1 MQNPIE
7 IKAKTLEEALIQ
19 ASIALNCPIINLQYE
34 VIQTPSKGFLNIGKK
49 EAIILV
55 GVKESVKEVKEES
68 VKETNT
74 KENHQ
79 NNIEEKKQKL
89 ETETPQEE
97 IITPKPPKKN
107 LKEESHNGDKLH
119 EIKQELK
126 DLFSHLPYK
135 INKIITPKPP
145 KKNLKEESH
154 NGDKLHEIK
163 QELKDLFS
171 HLPYKINKV
180 EVSFYE
186 PGVLLINIDGEDSAL
201 LIGEKGYRYKALSYL
216 LFNWIHPT
224 YGYSI
229 RLEISTFLQNQEK
242 VMEAQLQSVIMTVH
256 EVGKGQMKA
265 PDGVLTYIALKKLRK
280 AFPNKYVSIKT
291 NLNDEKYIVI
301 NDFNNE

>member
-49 EAIILV
+49 EAIILA

-74 KENHQ
+74 KEIHQ
-79 NNIEEKKQKL
+79 SAEEKKQKL
-89 ETETPQEE
+89 ETETSQEE
-97 IITPKPPKKN
+97 KITPKPPKKN
-107 LKEESHNGDKLH
+107 PKEESH
-119 EIKQELK
+119 
-126 DLFSHLPYK
+126 S
-135 INKIITPKPP
+135 
-145 KKNLKEESH
+145 
-154 NGDKLHEIK
+154 GDKLHEIK

-180 EVSFYE
+180 EVSLYE
-186 PGVLLINIDGEDSAL
+186 PGVLLIDIDGEDSAL

-216 LFNWIHPT
+216 LFNWIHPA

>member
-49 EAIILV
+49 EAIILAS
-55 GVKESVKEVKEES
+55 VKESVKEVKEES
-68 VKETNT
+68 VKETHT
-74 KENHQ
+74 KEIHQ
-79 NNIEEKKQKL
+79 SVGEKKQNL
-89 ETETPQEE
+89 ETKTPQEE
-97 IITPKPPKKN
+97 TITPKP
-107 LKEESHNGDKLH
+107 S
-119 EIKQELK
+119 
-126 DLFSHLPYK
+126 
-135 INKIITPKPP
+135 

-180 EVSFYE
+180 EVSLYE
-186 PGVLLINIDGEDSAL
+186 PGVLLIDIDGEDSAL

-224 YGYSI
+224 YGYNI

-242 VMEAQLQSVIMTVH
+242 VMEVQLQSTIMTVH

>member
-1 MQNPIE
+1 MQNFIE

-34 VIQTPSKGFLNIGKK
+34 VIQTPSKGFLSIGKK
-49 EAIILV
+49 EAIILA

-74 KENHQ
+74 KENHQNHQ

-107 LKEESHNGDKLH
+107 
-119 EIKQELK
+119 
-126 DLFSHLPYK
+126 P
-135 INKIITPKPP
+135 
-145 KKNLKEESH
+145 KEESH

-180 EVSFYE
+180 EVSLYE

-242 VMEAQLQSVIMTVH
+242 VMEAQLQSTIMTVH

>member
-49 EAIILV
+49 EAIILAS
-55 GVKESVKEVKEES
+55 VKESVKEVKEES

-74 KENHQ
+74 KGIHQ
-79 NNIEEKKQKL
+79 SAEEKKQKL

-107 LKEESHNGDKLH
+107 
-119 EIKQELK
+119 
-126 DLFSHLPYK
+126 P
-135 INKIITPKPP
+135 
-145 KKNLKEESH
+145 KEESH

-180 EVSFYE
+180 EVSLYE

-216 LFNWIHPT
+216 LFNWIHPA

>member
-1 MQNPIE
+1 MQNFIE

-49 EAIILV
+49 EAIILA
-55 GVKESVKEVKEES
+55 GVKESVKEIQEES

-74 KENHQ
+74 KETHQ
-79 NNIEEKKQKL
+79 STEEKKQNS
-89 ETETPQEE
+89 EIETPQEK
-97 IITPKPPKKN
+97 ITTPKP
-107 LKEESHNGDKLH
+107 S
-119 EIKQELK
+119 
-126 DLFSHLPYK
+126 
-135 INKIITPKPP
+135 

-180 EVSFYE
+180 EVSLYE
-186 PGVLLINIDGEDSAL
+186 PGVLLIDIDGEDSAL

-216 LFNWIHPT
+216 LFNWIHPA
-224 YGYSI
+224 YGYNI

-242 VMEAQLQSVIMTVH
+242 VMDTQLQNTIMTVH

>member
-34 VIQTPSKGFLNIGKK
+34 VIQTPSKGFLSIGKK
-49 EAIILV
+49 EAIILA

-97 IITPKPPKKN
+97 K
-107 LKEESHNGDKLH
+107 
-119 EIKQELK
+119 
-126 DLFSHLPYK
+126 
-135 INKIITPKPP
+135 ITPKPP

-180 EVSFYE
+180 EVSLYE
-186 PGVLLINIDGEDSAL
+186 PGVLLIDIDGEDSAL

-216 LFNWIHPT
+216 LFNWIHPA

-242 VMEAQLQSVIMTVH
+242 VMEAQLQSTIMTVH

-301 NDFNNE
+301 NDFNHE

>member
-55 GVKESVKEVKEES
+55 GVKEVKEES

-74 KENHQ
+74 KENHQNHQ

-97 IITPKPPKKN
+97 RITPKPPKKN
-107 LKEESHNGDKLH
+107 PKEESHNGDKLH

-126 DLFSHLPYK
+126 
-135 INKIITPKPP
+135 
-145 KKNLKEESH
+145 E
-154 NGDKLHEIK
+154 
-163 QELKDLFS
+163 LFS

-180 EVSFYE
+180 EVSLYE

-216 LFNWIHPT
+216 LFNWIHPA

-242 VMEAQLQSVIMTVH
+242 VMEAQLQSTIMTVH

-301 NDFNNE
+301 NDFNHE

>member
-1 MQNPIE
+1 MQNFIE

-49 EAIILV
+49 EAIILA
-55 GVKESVKEVKEES
+55 GVKESVKEVQEES
-68 VKETNT
+68 IKETHT
-74 KENHQ
+74 KEIHQ
-79 NNIEEKKQKL
+79 SAGEKKQNL
-89 ETETPQEE
+89 ETKTPQEE
-97 IITPKPPKKN
+97 TITPKP
-107 LKEESHNGDKLH
+107 S
-119 EIKQELK
+119 
-126 DLFSHLPYK
+126 
-135 INKIITPKPP
+135 

-180 EVSFYE
+180 EVSLYE
-186 PGVLLINIDGEDSAL
+186 PGVLLIDIDGEDSAL

-216 LFNWIHPT
+216 LFNWIHPA
-224 YGYSI
+224 YGYNI

-242 VMEAQLQSVIMTVH
+242 VMEAQLQSTIMTVH

>member
-1 MQNPIE
+1 MQNFIE

-34 VIQTPSKGFLNIGKK
+34 VIRTPSKGFLSIGKK
-49 EAIILV
+49 EAIILA

-68 VKETNT
+68 VKETNA

-97 IITPKPPKKN
+97 R
-107 LKEESHNGDKLH
+107 
-119 EIKQELK
+119 
-126 DLFSHLPYK
+126 
-135 INKIITPKPP
+135 ITPKPP

-180 EVSFYE
+180 EVSLYE

>member
-1 MQNPIE
+1 MQNFIE

-34 VIQTPSKGFLNIGKK
+34 VIQTPSKGFLSIGKK
-49 EAIILV
+49 EAIILA

-97 IITPKPPKKN
+97 KITPKPPKKN
-107 LKEESHNGDKLH
+107 PKEESH
-119 EIKQELK
+119 
-126 DLFSHLPYK
+126 S
-135 INKIITPKPP
+135 
-145 KKNLKEESH
+145 
-154 NGDKLHEIK
+154 GDKLHEIK

-180 EVSFYE
+180 EVSLYE
-186 PGVLLINIDGEDSAL
+186 PGVLLIDIDGEDSAL

-216 LFNWIHPT
+216 LFNWIHPA

>member
-49 EAIILV
+49 EAIILAS
-55 GVKESVKEVKEES
+55 VKESVKEVKEES
-68 VKETNT
+68 VKEV
-74 KENHQ
+74 
-79 NNIEEKKQKL
+79 
-89 ETETPQEE
+89 
-97 IITPKPPKKN
+97 
-107 LKEESHNGDKLH
+107 
-119 EIKQELK
+119 
-126 DLFSHLPYK
+126 
-135 INKIITPKPP
+135 
-145 KKNLKEESH
+145 KEESH

-180 EVSFYE
+180 EVSLYE
-186 PGVLLINIDGEDSAL
+186 PGVLLIDIDGEDSAL

-216 LFNWIHPT
+216 LFNWIHPA

-242 VMEAQLQSVIMTVH
+242 VMEAQLQSTIMTVH

>member
-49 EAIILV
+49 EAIILA
-55 GVKESVKEVKEES
+55 S

-74 KENHQ
+74 KEIHQ
-79 NNIEEKKQKL
+79 NAEEKKQNS
-89 ETETPQEE
+89 EIETPQEE
-97 IITPKPPKKN
+97 IIA
-107 LKEESHNGDKLH
+107 
-119 EIKQELK
+119 
-126 DLFSHLPYK
+126 
-135 INKIITPKPP
+135 PKPP

-180 EVSFYE
+180 EVSLYE
-186 PGVLLINIDGEDSAL
+186 PGVLLIDIDGEDSAL

-216 LFNWIHPT
+216 LFNWIHPA
-224 YGYSI
+224 YGYNI

-242 VMEAQLQSVIMTVH
+242 VMDTQLQNTIMTVH

-301 NDFNNE
+301 NDFNNEWHHRRYRYPFRQGSD

>member
-49 EAIILV
+49 EAIILAS
-55 GVKESVKEVKEES
+55 VKESVKEI
-68 VKETNT
+68 
-74 KENHQ
+74 HQ
-79 NNIEEKKQKL
+79 NAEEKQSLGIK
-89 ETETPQEE
+89 TPQEE
-97 IITPKPPKKN
+97 IITPKPPKK
-107 LKEESHNGDKLH
+107 
-119 EIKQELK
+119 
-126 DLFSHLPYK
+126 
-135 INKIITPKPP
+135 T
-145 KKNLKEESH
+145 LKEESH

-180 EVSFYE
+180 EVSLYE
-186 PGVLLINIDGEDSAL
+186 PGVLLIDIDGEDSAL

-216 LFNWIHPT
+216 LFNWIHPA

-242 VMEAQLQSVIMTVH
+242 VMEVQLQSTIMTVH

>member
-34 VIQTPSKGFLNIGKK
+34 VIQTPSKGFLSIGKK
-49 EAIILV
+49 EAIILA
-55 GVKESVKEVKEES
+55 GVKETKENS
-68 VKETNT
+68 LKETSA
-74 KENHQ
+74 KENHQNHQ
-79 NNIEEKKQKL
+79 NNIEEKKQNL

-97 IITPKPPKKN
+97 RITPKPPKKN
-107 LKEESHNGDKLH
+107 LKEESHN
-119 EIKQELK
+119 E
-126 DLFSHLPYK
+126 
-135 INKIITPKPP
+135 
-145 KKNLKEESH
+145 
-154 NGDKLHEIK
+154 DKLHEIK

-180 EVSFYE
+180 EVSLYE
-186 PGVLLINIDGEDSAL
+186 PGVLLIDIDGEDSAL

-216 LFNWIHPT
+216 LFNWIHPA

-280 AFPNKYVSIKT
+280 AFSNKYVSIKT

>member
-1 MQNPIE
+1 MQNFIE

-49 EAIILV
+49 EAIILA
-55 GVKESVKEVKEES
+55 GVKES

-74 KENHQ
+74 KKIHQ
-79 NNIEEKKQKL
+79 SAEEKKQKL
-89 ETETPQEE
+89 ETKTPQEE

-107 LKEESHNGDKLH
+107 PKEESH
-119 EIKQELK
+119 
-126 DLFSHLPYK
+126 S
-135 INKIITPKPP
+135 
-145 KKNLKEESH
+145 
-154 NGDKLHEIK
+154 GDKLHEIK

-180 EVSFYE
+180 EVSLYE
-186 PGVLLINIDGEDSAL
+186 PGVLLIDIDGEDSAL

-216 LFNWIHPT
+216 LFNWIHPA

-242 VMEAQLQSVIMTVH
+242 VMEVQLQSTIMTVH

>member
-34 VIQTPSKGFLNIGKK
+34 VIQTPSKGFLSIGKK
-49 EAIILV
+49 EAIILA
-55 GVKESVKEVKEES
+55 GVKESVKEVQEES

-74 KENHQ
+74 KEIHQ
-79 NNIEEKKQKL
+79 NAEEKKQKL

-107 LKEESHNGDKLH
+107 
-119 EIKQELK
+119 
-126 DLFSHLPYK
+126 P
-135 INKIITPKPP
+135 
-145 KKNLKEESH
+145 KEESH

-180 EVSFYE
+180 EVSLYE
-186 PGVLLINIDGEDSAL
+186 PGVLLIDIDGEDSAL

-216 LFNWIHPT
+216 LFNWIHPA

-265 PDGVLTYIALKKLRK
+265 PDGVLTYVALKKLRK

>member
-34 VIQTPSKGFLNIGKK
+34 VIQTPSKGFLSIGKK
-49 EAIILV
+49 EAIILA

-97 IITPKPPKKN
+97 KITPKP
-107 LKEESHNGDKLH
+107 S
-119 EIKQELK
+119 
-126 DLFSHLPYK
+126 
-135 INKIITPKPP
+135 

-180 EVSFYE
+180 EVSLYE

-216 LFNWIHPT
+216 LFNWIHPA

>member
-1 MQNPIE
+1 MQNFIE

-55 GVKESVKEVKEES
+55 GVKESVKEIKEVQEES
-68 VKETNT
+68 VKETST
-74 KENHQ
+74 KEIHQ
-79 NNIEEKKQKL
+79 SAEEKKQNS
-89 ETETPQEE
+89 EIETPQEE

-135 INKIITPKPP
+135 INK
-145 KKNLKEESH
+145 
-154 NGDKLHEIK
+154 
-163 QELKDLFS
+163 
-171 HLPYKINKV
+171 V
-180 EVSFYE
+180 EVSLYE
-186 PGVLLINIDGEDSAL
+186 PGVLLIDIDGEDSAL

-216 LFNWIHPT
+216 LFNWIHPA
-224 YGYSI
+224 YGYNI

-242 VMEAQLQSVIMTVH
+242 VMEAQLQSTIMTVH

>member
-1 MQNPIE
+1 MQNFIE

-34 VIQTPSKGFLNIGKK
+34 VIQTPSKGFLSIGKK
-49 EAIILV
+49 EAIILA

-79 NNIEEKKQKL
+79 NNIEEKKQNL

-97 IITPKPPKKN
+97 R
-107 LKEESHNGDKLH
+107 
-119 EIKQELK
+119 
-126 DLFSHLPYK
+126 
-135 INKIITPKPP
+135 ITPKPP

-180 EVSFYE
+180 EVSLYE
-186 PGVLLINIDGEDSAL
+186 PGVLLIDIDGEDSAL

-224 YGYSI
+224 YDYSI

>member
-1 MQNPIE
+1 MQNFIE

-34 VIQTPSKGFLNIGKK
+34 VIQTPSKGFLSIGKK
-49 EAIILV
+49 EAIILA
-55 GVKESVKEVKEES
+55 GVKESVKETKEES

-74 KENHQ
+74 KEIHQNHQ

-89 ETETPQEE
+89 ETETPQE
-97 IITPKPPKKN
+97 
-107 LKEESHNGDKLH
+107 
-119 EIKQELK
+119 
-126 DLFSHLPYK
+126 
-135 INKIITPKPP
+135 KIITPKPP
-145 KKNLKEESH
+145 KKNPKEESH
-154 NGDKLHEIK
+154 SGDKLHEIK

-180 EVSFYE
+180 EVSLYE
-186 PGVLLINIDGEDSAL
+186 PGVLLIDIDGEDSAL

-242 VMEAQLQSVIMTVH
+242 VMDTQLQSTIMTVH

>member
-1 MQNPIE
+1 MQNFIE

-55 GVKESVKEVKEES
+55 GVKESVKEVKEVQEES

-74 KENHQ
+74 KEIHQ
-79 NNIEEKKQKL
+79 SAEEKKQKL
-89 ETETPQEE
+89 KIATPQE
-97 IITPKPPKKN
+97 
-107 LKEESHNGDKLH
+107 
-119 EIKQELK
+119 
-126 DLFSHLPYK
+126 
-135 INKIITPKPP
+135 KIITPKPL

-180 EVSFYE
+180 EVSLYE
-186 PGVLLINIDGEDSAL
+186 PGVLLIDIDGEDSAL

-216 LFNWIHPT
+216 LFNWIHPA
-224 YGYSI
+224 YGYNI

-242 VMEAQLQSVIMTVH
+242 VMDTQLQNTIMTVH

>member
-1 MQNPIE
+1 MQNFIE

-55 GVKESVKEVKEES
+55 GVKESVKE
-68 VKETNT
+68 NHQ
-74 KENHQ
+74 NHQ

-97 IITPKPPKKN
+97 RITPKPPKKN
-107 LKEESHNGDKLH
+107 LKEESHG
-119 EIKQELK
+119 E
-126 DLFSHLPYK
+126 
-135 INKIITPKPP
+135 
-145 KKNLKEESH
+145 
-154 NGDKLHEIK
+154 DKLHEIK

-180 EVSFYE
+180 EVSLYE
-186 PGVLLINIDGEDSAL
+186 PGVLLIDIDGEDSAL

-216 LFNWIHPT
+216 LFNWIHPA

-242 VMEAQLQSVIMTVH
+242 VMEAQLQSTIMTVH

>member
-1 MQNPIE
+1 MQNFIE

-49 EAIILV
+49 EAIILA
-55 GVKESVKEVKEES
+55 GVKESVKEVQEES

-74 KENHQ
+74 KEIHQ
-79 NNIEEKKQKL
+79 SVEEKKQNS
-89 ETETPQEE
+89 EIETPQEE
-97 IITPKPPKKN
+97 IIAPKPPKKN

-126 DLFSHLPYK
+126 
-135 INKIITPKPP
+135 
-145 KKNLKEESH
+145 E
-154 NGDKLHEIK
+154 
-163 QELKDLFS
+163 LFS

-180 EVSFYE
+180 EVSLYE
-186 PGVLLINIDGEDSAL
+186 PGVLLIDIDGEDSAL

-216 LFNWIHPT
+216 LFNWIHPA
-224 YGYSI
+224 YGYNI

-242 VMEAQLQSVIMTVH
+242 VMNTQLQSTIMTVH

>member
-1 MQNPIE
+1 MQNFIE

-49 EAIILV
+49 EAIILA

-68 VKETNT
+68 AKETNT
-74 KENHQ
+74 KETHQ
-79 NNIEEKKQKL
+79 STEEKKQKL

-119 EIKQELK
+119 EIE
-126 DLFSHLPYK
+126 
-135 INKIITPKPP
+135 
-145 KKNLKEESH
+145 
-154 NGDKLHEIK
+154 

-180 EVSFYE
+180 EVSLYE
-186 PGVLLINIDGEDSAL
+186 PGVLLIDIDGEDSAL

-216 LFNWIHPT
+216 LFNWIHPA
-224 YGYSI
+224 YGYNI

-242 VMEAQLQSVIMTVH
+242 VMEVQLQSTIMTVH

-265 PDGVLTYIALKKLRK
+265 PDSVLTYIALKKLRK

>member
-1 MQNPIE
+1 MQNFIE

-49 EAIILV
+49 EAIILA

-68 VKETNT
+68 VKEIDT
-74 KENHQ
+74 KEIHQ
-79 NNIEEKKQKL
+79 SAEGKKQNL

-107 LKEESHNGDKLH
+107 LKEESHGEDKLH
-119 EIKQELK
+119 AIKQELK
-126 DLFSHLPYK
+126 
-135 INKIITPKPP
+135 
-145 KKNLKEESH
+145 E
-154 NGDKLHEIK
+154 
-163 QELKDLFS
+163 LFS

-180 EVSFYE
+180 EVSLYE
-186 PGVLLINIDGEDSAL
+186 PGVLLIDIDGEDSAL

-216 LFNWIHPT
+216 LFNWIHPA

-242 VMEAQLQSVIMTVH
+242 VMEAQLQSTIMTVH

-301 NDFNNE
+301 NDFNHE

>member
-19 ASIALNCPIINLQYE
+19 ASITLNCPIINLQYE

-55 GVKESVKEVKEES
+55 GVKESVKEIQEES
-68 VKETNT
+68 VKETST
-74 KENHQ
+74 KEIHQ
-79 NNIEEKKQKL
+79 SAEEKKQNS
-89 ETETPQEE
+89 EIETPQEE

-135 INKIITPKPP
+135 INK
-145 KKNLKEESH
+145 
-154 NGDKLHEIK
+154 
-163 QELKDLFS
+163 
-171 HLPYKINKV
+171 V
-180 EVSFYE
+180 EVSLYE
-186 PGVLLINIDGEDSAL
+186 PGVLLIDIDGEDSAL

-216 LFNWIHPT
+216 LFNWIHPA
-224 YGYSI
+224 YGYNI

-242 VMEAQLQSVIMTVH
+242 VMDTQLQSTIMTVH

-301 NDFNNE
+301 NDFNNEWHHRRYRYPFRQGSD

>member
-34 VIQTPSKGFLNIGKK
+34 VIQTPSKGFLSIGKK
-49 EAIILV
+49 EAIILA
-55 GVKESVKEVKEES
+55 GVKETKENS
-68 VKETNT
+68 LKETSA
-74 KENHQ
+74 KENHQNHQ
-79 NNIEEKKQKL
+79 NNIEGKKQNL

-97 IITPKPPKKN
+97 KITPKPPKKN
-107 LKEESHNGDKLH
+107 LKEESH
-119 EIKQELK
+119 
-126 DLFSHLPYK
+126 S
-135 INKIITPKPP
+135 
-145 KKNLKEESH
+145 
-154 NGDKLHEIK
+154 GDKLHEIK

-180 EVSFYE
+180 EVSLYE

-242 VMEAQLQSVIMTVH
+242 VMEAQLQSTIMTIH

>member
-49 EAIILV
+49 EAIILAS
-55 GVKESVKEVKEES
+55 VKESVKEVKEES

-74 KENHQ
+74 KEIHQNHQ
-79 NNIEEKKQKL
+79 NNIEEKKQNS

-107 LKEESHNGDKLH
+107 PKEESH
-119 EIKQELK
+119 
-126 DLFSHLPYK
+126 S
-135 INKIITPKPP
+135 
-145 KKNLKEESH
+145 
-154 NGDKLHEIK
+154 GDKLHEIK

-180 EVSFYE
+180 EVSLYE
-186 PGVLLINIDGEDSAL
+186 PGVLLIDIDGEDSAL

>member
-1 MQNPIE
+1 MQNFIE

-19 ASIALNCPIINLQYE
+19 ASIALNYPIINLQYE

-49 EAIILV
+49 EAIILAS
-55 GVKESVKEVKEES
+55 VKESVKAVKEES
-68 VKETNT
+68 VKETST
-74 KENHQ
+74 KEIHQ
-79 NNIEEKKQKL
+79 SAEGKKQNL
-89 ETETPQEE
+89 ETKTPQEE
-97 IITPKPPKKN
+97 T
-107 LKEESHNGDKLH
+107 
-119 EIKQELK
+119 
-126 DLFSHLPYK
+126 
-135 INKIITPKPP
+135 ITPKPP

-180 EVSFYE
+180 EVSLYE
-186 PGVLLINIDGEDSAL
+186 PGVLLIDIDGEDSAL

-216 LFNWIHPT
+216 LFNWIHPA
-224 YGYSI
+224 YGYNI

-242 VMEAQLQSVIMTVH
+242 VMEAQLQSTIMTVH

>member
-1 MQNPIE
+1 MQNFIE

-34 VIQTPSKGFLNIGKK
+34 VIQTPSKGFLSIGKK
-49 EAIILV
+49 EAIILA

-79 NNIEEKKQKL
+79 NHQNNIEEKKQNL

-97 IITPKPPKKN
+97 KITPKPPKKN
-107 LKEESHNGDKLH
+107 
-119 EIKQELK
+119 
-126 DLFSHLPYK
+126 P
-135 INKIITPKPP
+135 
-145 KKNLKEESH
+145 KEESH

-180 EVSFYE
+180 EVSLYE
-186 PGVLLINIDGEDSAL
+186 PGVLLIDIDGEDSAL

-242 VMEAQLQSVIMTVH
+242 VMEAQLQSTIMTVH

>member
-34 VIQTPSKGFLNIGKK
+34 VIQTPSKGFLSIGKK

-55 GVKESVKEVKEES
+55 GVKESVKESVKEVQEES

-74 KENHQ
+74 KEIHQ
-79 NNIEEKKQKL
+79 SAEEKKQNL
-89 ETETPQEE
+89 EIETPQEE

-135 INKIITPKPP
+135 INK
-145 KKNLKEESH
+145 
-154 NGDKLHEIK
+154 
-163 QELKDLFS
+163 
-171 HLPYKINKV
+171 V
-180 EVSFYE
+180 EVSLYE
-186 PGVLLINIDGEDSAL
+186 PGVLLIDIDGEDSAL

-216 LFNWIHPT
+216 LFNWIHPA
-224 YGYSI
+224 YGYNI

-242 VMEAQLQSVIMTVH
+242 VMDTQLQSTIMTVH

-301 NDFNNE
+301 NDFHHNE

>member
-1 MQNPIE
+1 MQNFIE

-34 VIQTPSKGFLNIGKK
+34 VIQTPSKGFLSIGKK
-49 EAIILV
+49 EAIILA
-55 GVKESVKEVKEES
+55 GVKESVKEVQEES

-74 KENHQ
+74 KEIHQ
-79 NNIEEKKQKL
+79 SAEEKKQKL
-89 ETETPQEE
+89 EIETPQEE
-97 IITPKPPKKN
+97 IITPKPSKKN
-107 LKEESHNGDKLH
+107 LKKESHNEDK
-119 EIKQELK
+119 I
-126 DLFSHLPYK
+126 
-135 INKIITPKPP
+135 
-145 KKNLKEESH
+145 
-154 NGDKLHEIK
+154 HEIK

-180 EVSFYE
+180 EVSLYE
-186 PGVLLINIDGEDSAL
+186 PGVLLIDIDGEDSAL
-201 LIGEKGYRYKALSYL
+201 LIGEKGYRYKALSHL

-224 YGYSI
+224 YGYNI

-242 VMEAQLQSVIMTVH
+242 VMEAQLQSTIMTVH

>member
-1 MQNPIE
+1 MQNFIE
-7 IKAKTLEEALIQ
+7 IKSKTLEEALIQ

-49 EAIILV
+49 EAIILA
-55 GVKESVKEVKEES
+55 GVKESVKAVKEES
-68 VKETNT
+68 VKETHT
-74 KENHQ
+74 KETHQ
-79 NNIEEKKQKL
+79 SAEEKKQKL
-89 ETETPQEE
+89 ETKTPQEE

-107 LKEESHNGDKLH
+107 LKEESHNGDKL
-119 EIKQELK
+119 
-126 DLFSHLPYK
+126 Y
-135 INKIITPKPP
+135 
-145 KKNLKEESH
+145 
-154 NGDKLHEIK
+154 EIK

-180 EVSFYE
+180 KVSLYE
-186 PGVLLINIDGEDSAL
+186 PGVLLIDIDGEDSAL

-224 YGYSI
+224 YGYNI

>member
-1 MQNPIE
+1 MQNFIE

-49 EAIILV
+49 EAIILA

-74 KENHQ
+74 KEIHQ
-79 NNIEEKKQKL
+79 STEEKKQKL
-89 ETETPQEE
+89 ETKTPQEE

-135 INKIITPKPP
+135 INK
-145 KKNLKEESH
+145 
-154 NGDKLHEIK
+154 
-163 QELKDLFS
+163 
-171 HLPYKINKV
+171 V
-180 EVSFYE
+180 EVSLYE
-186 PGVLLINIDGEDSAL
+186 PGVLLIDIDGEDSAL

-216 LFNWIHPT
+216 LFNWIHPA
-224 YGYSI
+224 YGYNI

-242 VMEAQLQSVIMTVH
+242 VMDTQLQNTIMTVH

>member
-19 ASIALNCPIINLQYE
+19 ASISLNCPIINLQYE
-34 VIQTPSKGFLNIGKK
+34 VIQMPSKGFLNIGKK

-55 GVKESVKEVKEES
+55 GVKE
-68 VKETNT
+68 T
-74 KENHQ
+74 KENSLKETSAKEDHQ
-79 NNIEEKKQKL
+79 NNIEEKKQS
-89 ETETPQEE
+89 ETPQEE
-97 IITPKPPKKN
+97 KITPKPPKKTP
-107 LKEESHNGDKLH
+107 KEEPYHEDKLH
-119 EIKQELK
+119 AIKQELK
-126 DLFSHLPYK
+126 ELFSHLPYK
-135 INKIITPKPP
+135 I
-145 KKNLKEESH
+145 H
-154 NGDKLHEIK
+154 
-163 QELKDLFS
+163 
-171 HLPYKINKV
+171 KV
-180 EVSFYE
+180 EVSLYE
-186 PGVLLINIDGEDSAL
+186 PGVLLIDIDGEDSAL

-216 LFNWIHPT
+216 LFNWIHPA

-242 VMEAQLQSVIMTVH
+242 VMDTQLQSVIMTVH

>member
-1 MQNPIE
+1 MQNFIE

-34 VIQTPSKGFLNIGKK
+34 VIQTPSKGFLSIGKK
-49 EAIILV
+49 EAIILA

-74 KENHQ
+74 KEIHQ
-79 NNIEEKKQKL
+79 SAEEKKQL

-97 IITPKPPKKN
+97 K
-107 LKEESHNGDKLH
+107 
-119 EIKQELK
+119 
-126 DLFSHLPYK
+126 
-135 INKIITPKPP
+135 ITPKPP

-180 EVSFYE
+180 EVSLYE

-216 LFNWIHPT
+216 LFNWIHPA

-242 VMEAQLQSVIMTVH
+242 VMDTQLQSTIMTVH

>member
-1 MQNPIE
+1 MQNFIE

-34 VIQTPSKGFLNIGKK
+34 VIQTPSKGFLSIGKK
-49 EAIILV
+49 EAIILA

-74 KENHQ
+74 KEIHQ

-97 IITPKPPKKN
+97 KITPKPPKKN
-107 LKEESHNGDKLH
+107 PKEESHN
-119 EIKQELK
+119 E
-126 DLFSHLPYK
+126 
-135 INKIITPKPP
+135 
-145 KKNLKEESH
+145 
-154 NGDKLHEIK
+154 DKLHEIK

-180 EVSFYE
+180 EVSLYE
-186 PGVLLINIDGEDSAL
+186 PGVLLIDIDGEDSAL

-216 LFNWIHPT
+216 LFNWIHPA

>member
-49 EAIILV
+49 EAIILAS
-55 GVKESVKEVKEES
+55 VKESVKEVKEES
-68 VKETNT
+68 VKENHQ
-74 KENHQ
+74 NHQ
-79 NNIEEKKQKL
+79 NNIEEKKQNL
-89 ETETPQEE
+89 ETKTPQEE
-97 IITPKPPKKN
+97 R
-107 LKEESHNGDKLH
+107 
-119 EIKQELK
+119 
-126 DLFSHLPYK
+126 
-135 INKIITPKPP
+135 ITPKPP

-180 EVSFYE
+180 EVSLYE
-186 PGVLLINIDGEDSAL
+186 PGVLLIDIDGEDSAL

-216 LFNWIHPT
+216 LFNWIHPA
-224 YGYSI
+224 YGYNI

-242 VMEAQLQSVIMTVH
+242 VMDTQLQSTIMTVH
-256 EVGKGQMKA
+256 KVGKGQMKA

-291 NLNDEKYIVI
+291 NLNDEKCIVI